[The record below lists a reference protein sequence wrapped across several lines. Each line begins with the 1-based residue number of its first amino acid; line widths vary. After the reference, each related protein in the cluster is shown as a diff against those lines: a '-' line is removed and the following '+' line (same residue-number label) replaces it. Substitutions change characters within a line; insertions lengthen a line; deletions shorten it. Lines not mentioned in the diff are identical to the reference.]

1 MDFICGP
8 RYGDF
13 SFLGSGAY
21 GVVAQCID
29 RKTNQTVAIKKSR
42 PFEHQTHAM
51 RTLRE
56 VKILNR
62 MQHENIINIIDLPVC
77 ATSVHDYKDVYM
89 VMDCMETD
97 LFKLLK
103 AQPLTADYVCYFTYQ
118 ILRGLKY
125 IHSAN
130 VLHRDLKPSNLLLN
144 RNCDLKI
151 CDFGLA
157 RTSDPTVEESFKTE
171 YVATRWYRA
180 PEVILNPRE
189 YTKAIDLWS
198 VGCIVGEMFNRRPLF
213 PGTHYIEQ
221 VNMIIDVVGTPGT
234 QDIDSINNEMARSY
248 LASLPFH
255 AARDFHSV
263 CPHQAT
269 SEEDA
274 IEHAKAMDLMQKLLT
289 FNPVAR
295 FDCEQALAHPYLAQ
309 YSDPED
315 EPTADAPFVFDE
327 AEQTAPVEV
336 LKEMLYRE
344 SVDRFGVVSA
354 V

>member
-1 MDFICGP
+1 MDFVCGP
-8 RYGDF
+8 RYTNF
-13 SFLGSGAY
+13 SFLGNGAY
-21 GVVAQCID
+21 GVVAQCTD
-29 RKTNQTVAIKKSR
+29 TTTNQAVAIKKSR

-62 MQHENIINIIDLPVC
+62 MDHENIIKIIDLPVV
-77 ATSVHDYKDVYM
+77 AKHVSEYRDVYM

-103 AQPLTADYVCYFTYQ
+103 AQPLTPDYICYFTYQ

-198 VGCIVGEMFNRRPLF
+198 VGCIMGEMFNRRPLF

-221 VNMIIDVVGTPGT
+221 VNMIIDVVGTPS
-234 QDIDSINNEMARSY
+234 QHDIESISNEMAKSY
-248 LASLPFH
+248 LASMPFKPNRNMH
-255 AARDFHSV
+255 EV
-263 CPHQAT
+263 CPHTAT

-274 IEHAKAMDLMQKLLT
+274 AEYSKAMDLLQKLLT
-289 FNPVAR
+289 FNPEAR

-309 YSDPED
+309 YSDPDD
-315 EPTADAPFVFDE
+315 EPVADAPFVFDE
-327 AEQTAPVEV
+327 AEQTAPVEM
-336 LKEMLYRE
+336 LKEMLYEE
-344 SVDRFGVVSA
+344 SVDRFGIVNI
-354 V
+354 